1 MSDSDGSGDEGR
13 RSQSAMPQRPQAF
26 RPEDVPAL
34 FWDEMPENVEGN
46 ADMAAINALIEEST
60 PEERALNFKDQG
72 NRALKTGLEQRKKF
86 FLRQAIEQYTEGL
99 DLNCADAKL
108 HSLLFSNRAHVNLLL
123 GNFGNA
129 LLDAK
134 DAIRFDSGNIKAHY
148 RAAKAALNLR
158 KYDECRKLC
167 AAGLEVTPD
176 NAELK
181 TIRKDADTRQA
192 ETEAAEQAEKQR
204 QYDIRAPARKLTD
217 VLVSRSWKIGR
228 PQFGVGDRKPFL
240 DILEDNEVEVRW
252 PVLLFY
258 PEASMQNDAIESF
271 GEHDLISDHLDVMF
285 DPETAPPLD
294 WDTDRQYTR
303 DSIELYYLSYAAKP
317 MNRDALTEAMHG
329 GWPNVVE
336 EGPERYGPTAAQ
348 WVKINENLTLGEL
361 LRKEDHVAPGIPVM
375 FVLAKDTPFKK
386 RFLSGDVPLF

>member
-1 MSDSDGSGDEGR
+1 
-13 RSQSAMPQRPQAF
+13 MPDNI
-26 RPEDVPAL
+26 EDNP
-34 FWDEMPENVEGN
+34 
-46 ADMAAINALIEEST
+46 DMAAINALIEEST
-60 PEERALNFKDQG
+60 PEERALSFKDQG

-99 DLNCADAKL
+99 TLQCADAKL

-134 DAIRFDSGNIKAHY
+134 DAVRFDPVNIKAHY
-148 RAAKAALNLR
+148 RAAKSALNLR

-167 AAGLEVTPD
+167 LAGFDVDPD
-176 NAELK
+176 NPELSS
-181 TIRKDADTRQA
+181 IQKDADKRQL
-192 ETEAAEQAEKQR
+192 ETEAAEKAEQER
-204 QYDIRAPARKLTD
+204 QYNIRAPARKIADAL
-217 VLVSRSWKIGR
+217 LSRGWKIGR

-240 DILEDNEVEVRW
+240 DILEGNEEEVRW

-271 GEHDLISDHLDVMF
+271 GEYDLISAHLDVMF
-285 DPETAPPLD
+285 DPEAPPLE

-303 DSIELYYLSYAAKP
+303 DNIEVYYLSYAAKP
-317 MNRDALTEAMHG
+317 MDRDGLIEAMHG

-348 WVKINENLTLGEL
+348 WVRVDENLTLGEL
-361 LRKEDHVAPGIPVM
+361 LCREDHVAPGIPVM
-375 FVLAKDTPFKK
+375 FVLAKNTPFKT
-386 RFLSGDVPLF
+386 RFLSGDVPMF